1 MRIRWHGHACF
12 EIAGSAVVVTDPHDG
27 RSIGIKPPKVTAD
40 VVLVSHDHFDH
51 NCSRLVK
58 GPDAVVVTE
67 QVMTLDKGVRVEGFE
82 AYHDDQGGRKR
93 GKVTLF
99 KFELDGISF
108 CHLGDLG
115 HVVDDSTAEHLA
127 GVNILFV
134 PVGDVFT
141 IGPEAALR
149 VIDKIRPRIAVPMHY
164 RTQGLSLSIRPLQDF
179 LALLDDSRVVK
190 VGNEIDFAA
199 DDLPESGTVFWVFS
213 E

>member
-1 MRIRWHGHACF
+1 
-12 EIAGSAVVVTDPHDG
+12 VTDPHDG

-67 QVMTLDKGVRVEGFE
+67 PVMTLDKGVRVEGFE

-199 DDLPESGTVFWVFS
+199 DDLPESGTEFWVFS

>member
-12 EIAGSAVVVTDPHDG
+12 EIAGSTIVVTDPHDG

-67 QVMTLDKGVRVEGFE
+67 PVMTLDKGVRVEGFE

-190 VGNEIDFAA
+190 VGNEIDFDA
-199 DDLPESGTVFWVFS
+199 DDFPESGTEFWVFS